1 MSQLLSSLRIARS
14 VLKNQPKSIWN
25 NASKQDVVVAH
36 QIRHISGCA
45 FASLVSTNSGI
56 TTMDLG
62 LHQYNIRHCQP
73 MNHYI
78 AQHNMIST
86 STTLLND
93 DNDTDYN
100 SLQTEQNVT
109 IQTLGQLEESGAILP
124 LQRSGNKKGKLTNE
138 RTHGFDDRAQAKLTA
153 LHNAKRMADDA
164 RGAYLSSTPTDM
176 GGIPIED
183 LHEKW
188 NISEQ
193 KLAHAYSQAVK
204 YTSRIAK
211 NETATKMAERLLY
224 EWVDRFMKPFGDSA
238 VWEVE
243 DDDKDE
249 VTGVASKMYVGKKW
263 MVRSVNKV
271 VPRLI
276 SSSSESNLQQD
287 DGTEVLDA
295 PSSTSFHEVRIPPPT
310 SKDYINL
317 LRAYSVSKAR
327 RKGQQSEA
335 LMKNMMRLANTLAH
349 YYDEDNEDWSEDRV
363 NDIGMVPVVNDHDGK
378 VTKQWM
384 AWVNES
390 IPNSKVFSLA
400 IKCHAGSTRS
410 ESFERIV
417 TLNTIHDSF
426 AECCQSHIP
435 GMYKD
440 DPYVLFHSIKALKN
454 LQRKE
459 EWDLGRLWLDR
470 LHKFVTNPENVEYSL
485 GYVKDH
491 QQQPKDLDET
501 TDDEEEEKPSQ
512 EGETPVVVYSQ
523 TIDVTA
529 AYTSMIRLMAK
540 LRGKKGVAQD
550 TREILNRMHEVHDIS
565 VNGLVKDDEEPQT
578 DLIDENNEENKPLVS
593 IKKIAVVDIRSNAY
607 NLVLRLYK
615 DSKTEEDTT
624 KAIDLLE
631 QMIDA
636 GKKAPEDRGGVPLP
650 TEQSFEFAILSLVN
664 MSDAD
669 KAFEEAERLIQTMQ
683 EQEYLDSTV
692 DVYNAFITVCN
703 RQLFGKAELYDK
715 AINILNTMNEISK
728 TNPKV
733 SPSPETVALVMKAC
747 CLSEHDDHEKVLKTA
762 TDLFSQLKEQET
774 DDKSAV
780 ALSERA
786 YYNMMKCIDMHMI
799 EGPDNVGAKQEM
811 IEELFSEACQRG
823 LCSADVLAFFRNA
836 VSEEDYVL
844 TVGKGRLADHWIAN
858 IRGPRALYTDGS
870 SGGAGKHAR
879 RKGKST
885 SDYVKKQRVKDSQRD
900 RRKAD
905 KKAKK
910 FYKKLKAT

>member
-1 MSQLLSSLRIARS
+1 MSQLSSSLRVARTA
-14 VLKNQPKSIWN
+14 LKNQPRLIWN
-25 NASKQDVVVAH
+25 NASRKQYVVAH
-36 QIRHISGCA
+36 QIRHVSVRA
-45 FASLVSTNSGI
+45 FVSWVSTNSSI
-56 TTMDLG
+56 ATMDRG
-62 LHQYNIRHCQP
+62 LHQVYNQYNTYQCQP
-73 MNHYI
+73 MNHI
-78 AQHNMIST
+78 AHHNMIST

-93 DNDTDYN
+93 DNNYTDN
-100 SLQTEQNVT
+100 NLQTEQNDT

-153 LHNAKRMADDA
+153 LHNAKRVADDA
-164 RGAYLSSTPTDM
+164 KSAYLSSTPTDM

-193 KLAHAYSQAVK
+193 NLAHAYSQAVK

-224 EWVDRFMKPFGDSA
+224 EWVDRFMKPFGDST
-238 VWEVE
+238 VWEGE
-243 DDDKDE
+243 DNDKDE
-249 VTGVASKMYVGKKW
+249 VTGVGSKMYVGKKW
-263 MVRSVNKV
+263 MVRSVNNV
-271 VPRLI
+271 VSRLTP
-276 SSSSESNLQQD
+276 SQQD
-287 DGTEVLDA
+287 DGKEALDT
-295 PSSTSFHEVRIPPPT
+295 PSSTLFHEVRIPPPT
-310 SKDYINL
+310 SKDYTNL

-327 RKGQQSEA
+327 RKGQQAEA

-349 YYDEDNEDWSEDRV
+349 YYNEDNEDWSEDRF
-363 NDIGMVPVVNDHDGK
+363 NDIGMVSVVNGHDYK

-390 IPNSKVFSLA
+390 IPNSKVFALA
-400 IKCHAGSTRS
+400 IKCHAGSTRP

-435 GMYKD
+435 GMYTD

-470 LHKFVTNPENVEYSL
+470 LHKFVTNPQNVEYSL
-485 GYVKDH
+485 GYAKDYK
-491 QQQPKDLDET
+491 QQTKDLDET
-501 TDDEEEEKPSQ
+501 TDGEEEKPSQ
-512 EGETPVVVYSQ
+512 EGEAPVVVFSQ

-540 LRGKKGVAQD
+540 LRGKKGVAED
-550 TREILNRMHEVHDIS
+550 TRAILNRMNEVHDIS
-565 VNGLVKDDEEPQT
+565 VNGLVKDDQALQT
-578 DLIDENNEENKPLVS
+578 YLIDENNGESKPLGSV
-593 IKKIAVVDIRSNAY
+593 KKIAVIDIRSNVY
-607 NLVLRLYK
+607 NFVLRLYK

-624 KAIDLLE
+624 KAIELLE
-631 QMIDA
+631 QMIYA
-636 GKKAPEDRGGVPLP
+636 GKKTPEDRGGVPLP

-683 EQEYLDSTV
+683 DQEYLVSTV

-715 AINILNTMNEISK
+715 AINILTTMNEISK
-728 TNPKV
+728 TNPEV
-733 SPSPETVALVMKAC
+733 TPSPETLALVMKAC
-747 CLSEHDDHEKVLKTA
+747 CLSENDDHEKVLKTA

-799 EGPDNVGAKQEM
+799 DGEDNVGAKQEM

-885 SDYVKKQRVKDSQRD
+885 SDYVKKQRVKESQRE
-900 RRKAD
+900 RRRND